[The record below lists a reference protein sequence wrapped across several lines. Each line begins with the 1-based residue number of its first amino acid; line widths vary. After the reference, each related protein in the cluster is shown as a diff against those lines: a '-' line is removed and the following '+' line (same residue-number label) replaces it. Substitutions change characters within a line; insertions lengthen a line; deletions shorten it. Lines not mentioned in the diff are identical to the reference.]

1 MLSIGPLLLSCAK
14 LQEKAAFPAHPR
26 FMSKAGESDEL
37 LDFVRKAKAE
47 HVDDQALVT
56 ILLRHGWSE
65 RRVYAA
71 LSRYYS
77 ERVGAIPERGGALE
91 NARDAFLYLLASAT
105 LGVWTVALV
114 WLADILAD
122 RAFPS
127 ALDLSYTV
135 TSFREQAAGQLASLI
150 VGFPIFLAVT
160 IAIVRETRRR
170 PEALESGVRKWLT
183 YLALVVT
190 AVVLLG
196 DGIWFLTQ
204 FLLGEVT
211 VRFAIKAIVLF
222 GISGGVFWY
231 YLGTVRPDSPSRS
244 RDAIFGWAAS
254 GVVLAAIVLG
264 FTGIGAPS
272 YNRDVDFDQRR
283 VSDLQTLARRITI
296 VYAAHKTLP
305 RSLNALAQ
313 NEPKLLTDPLTGD
326 AYAYPPGKADMY
338 RLCATFQTDIRA
350 EPPFDQSIWK
360 HPAGSHC
367 FILSAAQA
375 PGV

>member
-1 MLSIGPLLLSCAK
+1 
-14 LQEKAAFPAHPR
+14 
-26 FMSKAGESDEL
+26 MSNAGGSDEL

-56 ILLRHGWSE
+56 ILRQHGWSE

-71 LSRYYS
+71 LSRYYG
-77 ERVGAIPERGGALE
+77 ERIGAIPERGGARE
-91 NARDAFLYLLASAT
+91 NARDAFLYLLAFAT
-105 LGVWTVALV
+105 LGIWTVALV

-127 ALDLSYTV
+127 PLDLNYAV
-135 TSFREQAAGQLASLI
+135 ESFRQQAAGQLASLI
-150 VGFPIFLAVT
+150 VAFPIFLAMT
-160 IAIVRETRRR
+160 NAIVREARRR

-183 YLALVVT
+183 YLALVVA

-196 DGIWFLTQ
+196 DCIWFLTQ
-204 FLLGEVT
+204 FLLGELT
-211 VRFAIKAIVLF
+211 VRFAVKAIVLF
-222 GISGGVFWY
+222 AVSCGVFWY
-231 YLGTVRPDSPSRS
+231 YLGTVRGDQPSRS

-296 VYAAHKTLP
+296 AYAAHKTLP

-313 NEPKLLTDPLTGD
+313 NEPELLTDPLTSNP
-326 AYAYPPGKADMY
+326 YAYQPGNAGTY
-338 RLCATFQTDIRA
+338 PLCATFQTDTA
-350 EPPFDQSIWK
+350 EPPFDRSIWK

-367 FILSAAQA
+367 FELSATQA

>member
-1 MLSIGPLLLSCAK
+1 
-14 LQEKAAFPAHPR
+14 
-26 FMSKAGESDEL
+26 MSKAGESDEL

-56 ILLRHGWSE
+56 ILREHGWSE

-71 LSRYYS
+71 LSRYYN

-91 NARDAFLYLLASAT
+91 NARDAFLYLLAFAT

-127 ALDLSYTV
+127 PIDLSYTV

-150 VGFPIFLAVT
+150 VAFPIFLAVT

-190 AVVLLG
+190 AVVLVG

-211 VRFAIKAIVLF
+211 VRFAVKAIVLF
-222 GISGGVFWY
+222 AISGGVFWY
-231 YLGTVRPDSPSRS
+231 YLGTVRADQPSRS
-244 RDAIFGWAAS
+244 RDVMFGWAAS
-254 GVVLAAIVLG
+254 VVVLAAIVLG
-264 FTGIGAPS
+264 FTGIGTPA
-272 YNRDVDFDQRR
+272 YNREVDFDQHR
-283 VSDLQTLARRITI
+283 VSDLQTLARRITAA
-296 VYAAHKTLP
+296 YAEHKELP
-305 RSLNALAQ
+305 RSLSALVQ
-313 NEPKLLTDPLTGD
+313 NEPKVLEDPLTGN
-326 AYAYPPGKADMY
+326 AYVYQPGKAGMY
-338 RLCATFQTDIRA
+338 RLCATFQTDSRA
-350 EPPFDQSIWK
+350 DPPLDHSIWK

-367 FILSAAQA
+367 FILSATQA
-375 PGV
+375 PGP